1 MDIISHIKAF
11 LFSIIPLILHFS
23 SNANQ
28 RQPPPEGITTRRPNP
43 PSPPADHDI
52 ETGPAEHNPQPASP
66 VVVAGHQNLDYWT
79 KVILAFCFASA
90 IDIAILSVQ
99 IHLEVPPTFHLLSL
113 VISFAFASLFVSK
126 FIAAKYP
133 SPALVLNQMAVFFA
147 ATAFFMAVTIPSPTS
162 LKCTIW
168 TVYALSLLAV
178 VLCNCS

>member
-1 MDIISHIKAF
+1 MMDIISHIKAF

-43 PSPPADHDI
+43 PPPPADHDI

-99 IHLEVPPTFHLLSL
+99 IHLKVPPTFHLLSL
-113 VISFAFASLFVSK
+113 VISFAFASLFVS
-126 FIAAKYP
+126 
-133 SPALVLNQMAVFFA
+133 
-147 ATAFFMAVTIPSPTS
+147 
-162 LKCTIW
+162 
-168 TVYALSLLAV
+168 LSLIYLV
-178 VLCNCS
+178 YLFIECHENPTTCPLISGINVNYQYQFLPIIGRTLILLPLYLWVLFT